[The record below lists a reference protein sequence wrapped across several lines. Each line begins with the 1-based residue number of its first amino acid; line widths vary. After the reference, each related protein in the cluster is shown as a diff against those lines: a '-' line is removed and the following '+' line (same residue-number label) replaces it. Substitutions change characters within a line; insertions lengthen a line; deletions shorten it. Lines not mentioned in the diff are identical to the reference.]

1 MSQAI
6 RPLTQVN
13 RIYGYCRVST
23 KEQVRNGISIE
34 TQQKQIT
41 EFVKQKYNRPVD
53 EWFVDEGISGKANI
67 VDRPGSRA
75 LTDTMDECD
84 VLVCTRLDRFS
95 RSTSDLLSIIPNLEA
110 TNVTLFFC
118 EQFADVPIVYP
129 KFEGEKGLRTRFDMA
144 EMTNKIMLMV
154 LSAVA
159 EIEHGMIK
167 DRLGDGKIE
176 WAERG
181 YAIGGSIPFGFK
193 AEKQRVGEGKSART
207 RTKLVRDPETYP
219 IYLSILRLKK
229 RGLGPRRI
237 ANQINSLYK
246 GADMSYSRVR
256 KILDRKFQGLPEV
269 A

>member
-6 RPLTQVN
+6 RPLTQIN

-41 EFVKQKYNRPVD
+41 EFVKGKYNRPVD
-53 EWFVDEGISGKANI
+53 EWFFDEGISGKENI
-67 VDRPGSRA
+67 IDRPGSRA
-75 LTDTMDECD
+75 MTDVMDECD

-118 EQFADVPIVYP
+118 EQFGDVPIVYP

-181 YAIGGSIPFGFK
+181 YAIGGSVPYGYK
-193 AEKQRVGEGKSART
+193 AEKQRVGEGKGARM
-207 RTKLVRDPETYP
+207 RTKLVRDPETFP
-219 IYLSILRLKK
+219 IYQSIMRLHK
-229 RGLGPRRI
+229 RGLGCRRI

-246 GADMSYSRVR
+246 GADMKYSKVR
-256 KILDRKFQGLPEV
+256 KIVDRKFQGLPEV